1 MDGVTVVEVHVTT
14 YLRGGLRYAW
24 PLLRPLVRAFLW
36 RGIVAALRP
45 GGEGE
50 VGRGRESG

>member
-1 MDGVTVVEVHVTT
+1 MTVVEVHVTT

-45 GGEGE
+45 GGKGE
-50 VGRGRESG
+50 VGRGREPG